1 MPNSRFR
8 SLCVGILAA
17 LPLCIASPAAAQ
29 DSDRYSRNGYGDES
43 YQGQAQDRGYDN
55 RGGDS
60 NSRGG
65 SARDDAYRP
74 PADDYDRAP
83 RDAARDGSGR
93 RDSFTN
99 SRNEGYGDT
108 YAPPREQRSNN
119 DGGYPEPQS
128 PGSGRSSY
136 YEENEIVSAGHSF
149 FGSVTKGL
157 ASAVEYAFK
166 SQGRPNGYILGEDA
180 GGAFVV
186 GLRYGEGR
194 LFTKDA
200 GTHKVYWQGPSFGYD
215 MGAEGSKT
223 MVLVYNMHDPNEIYE
238 RFGGAEGTAYL
249 VGGVSVQ
256 FQTYGHVTL
265 GVIRS
270 GVGLRLGANVG
281 YSKYSRSPTW
291 NPL

>member
-1 MPNSRFR
+1 MPFSSFR
-8 SLCVGILAA
+8 SLCVGVLAA
-17 LPLCIASPAAAQ
+17 LPLCLATAAAAQ
-29 DSDRYSRNGYGDES
+29 NDDRYSQNDYGDTQP
-43 YQGQAQDRGYDN
+43 QGQSQDRYDD
-55 RGGDS
+55 RGSAND
-60 NSRGG
+60 SRGSSG
-65 SARDDAYRP
+65 REDAYRP
-74 PADDYDRAP
+74 PADNYDRAP
-83 RDAARDGSGR
+83 REEAREGNSR
-93 RDSFTN
+93 RDSFSN
-99 SRNEGYGDT
+99 GRNDGYGEA
-108 YAPPREQRSNN
+108 YSPSREQRSNN
-119 DGGYPEPQS
+119 DGGYPDPQS
-128 PGSGRSSY
+128 PGPGHPRY

-166 SQGRPNGYILGEDA
+166 SEGRPNGYILGEDA
-180 GGAFVV
+180 GGAFMI

-200 GTHKVYWQGPSFGYD
+200 GTHKVYWQGPSLGYD

-223 MVLVYNMHDPNEIYE
+223 MVLVYNMHDPSDIYE
-238 RFGGAEGTAYL
+238 RFGGAEGSAYL

-256 FQTYGHVTL
+256 FQTYGHVKL

>member
-1 MPNSRFR
+1 MRFDR
-8 SLCVGILAA
+8 SSNLCAGLCAA
-17 LPLCIASPAAAQ
+17 LAVLFTASIATAQ
-29 DSDRYSRNGYGDES
+29 NSDRYDEGDR
-43 YQGQAQDRGYDN
+43 GQDRYDD

-60 NSRGG
+60 YSSNRSSG
-65 SARDDAYRP
+65 RDDSYRP

-83 RDAARDGSGR
+83 RDESYGRSGR
-93 RDSFTN
+93 GDSF
-99 SRNEGYGDT
+99 SGREGGRDYGDS
-108 YAPPREQRSNN
+108 YSPPRDYGRN
-119 DGGYPEPQS
+119 DGYPEPEGPPPSRSRTYEQS
-128 PGSGRSSY
+128 
-136 YEENEIVSAGHSF
+136 EIVAAGHSF

-157 ASAVEYAFK
+157 AGAVEYAFK

-180 GGAFVV
+180 GGAFMV

-200 GTHKVYWQGPSFGYD
+200 GNHKVYWQGPSLGYD

-223 MVLVYNMHDPNEIYE
+223 MVLVYNMHDPSQIFH
-238 RFGGAEGTAYL
+238 RFGGAEGSAYL

-256 FQTYGHVTL
+256 FQAYDNVTL
-265 GVIRS
+265 AVIRS
-270 GVGLRLGANVG
+270 GVGVRLGANIG

>member
-1 MPNSRFR
+1 MPFTNFR

-17 LPLCIASPAAAQ
+17 LPLCMAATAAAQ
-29 DSDRYSRNGYGDES
+29 DGRYSQNNYGD
-43 YQGQAQDRGYDN
+43 DN
-55 RGGDS
+55 YSRSRSGG
-60 NSRGG
+60 
-65 SARDDAYRP
+65 DDAYRP

-83 RDAARDGSGR
+83 REEAHEGNSR
-93 RDSFTN
+93 RDSF
-99 SRNEGYGDT
+99 SERRNDGYGDN
-108 YAPPREQRSNN
+108 YSPPRERGYN
-119 DGGYPEPQS
+119 DGGYPEPQGPP
-128 PGSGRSSY
+128 PGRTRY

-180 GGAFVV
+180 GGAFMV

-194 LFTKDA
+194 LYTKDA
-200 GTHKVYWQGPSFGYD
+200 GTHKVYWQGPSLGYD

-223 MVLVYNMHDPNEIYE
+223 MVLVYNMHEPSEIYE
-238 RFGGAEGTAYL
+238 RFGGAEGSAYL

-270 GVGLRLGANVG
+270 GVGLRLGANIG

>member
-1 MPNSRFR
+1 MQSSSYR
-8 SLCVGILAA
+8 SLRAGLCAV
-17 LPLCIASPAAAQ
+17 LPLLLAGAAAAQ
-29 DSDRYSRNGYGDES
+29 DNYDSYRPDDSGYESRRAE
-43 YQGQAQDRGYDN
+43 
-55 RGGDS
+55 
-60 NSRGG
+60 
-65 SARDDAYRP
+65 RDDAYRP
-74 PADDYDRAP
+74 PADNYDRAP
-83 RDAARDGSGR
+83 RDDYERAPRDSGGRGDSFSGGR
-93 RDSFTN
+93 RD
-99 SRNEGYGDT
+99 YGDT
-108 YAPPREQRSNN
+108 YSPPPRNYD
-119 DGGYPEPQS
+119 DGGYPEPRGPERDRPATYDQ
-128 PGSGRSSY
+128 G
-136 YEENEIVSAGHSF
+136 EIVAAGHSF
-149 FGSVTKGL
+149 FGAVTKGL

-180 GGAFVV
+180 GGAFMI

-200 GTHKVYWQGPSFGYD
+200 GTHKVYWQGPSLGYD

-223 MVLVYNMHDPNEIYE
+223 MVLVYNMHDPSEIFE
-238 RFGGAEGTAYL
+238 RFAGAEGSAYL

-281 YSKYSRSPTW
+281 YSKYSRQPTW

>member
-1 MPNSRFR
+1 MPFSSIRI
-8 SLCVGILAA
+8 LCAGVLAV
-17 LPLCIASPAAAQ
+17 LPMVIASSASAQ
-29 DSDRYSRNGYGDES
+29 SGDRYSRNDEGYQQGDSVRGGQRDS
-43 YQGQAQDRGYDN
+43 YDD

-60 NSRGG
+60 YAREPR
-65 SARDDAYRP
+65 RDDAYRP

-83 RDAARDGSGR
+83 RGDGGR
-93 RDSFTN
+93 RDSF
-99 SRNEGYGDT
+99 SGGREDA
-108 YAPPREQRSNN
+108 YAPPPSRGYDDR
-119 DGGYPEPQS
+119 GGYPEPQP
-128 PGSGRSSY
+128 PGPSH
-136 YEENEIVSAGHSF
+136 YEQNEIVAAGHSF
-149 FGSVTKGL
+149 FGAVSKGL

-180 GGAFVV
+180 GGAFMV
-186 GLRYGEGR
+186 GLRYGEGK

-200 GTHKVYWQGPSFGYD
+200 GVHKVYWQGPSLGYD

-223 MVLVYNMHDPNEIYE
+223 MVLVYNMHDPSEIYE
-238 RFGGAEGTAYL
+238 RFGGAEGSAYL

-270 GVGLRLGANVG
+270 GVGVRLGANIG